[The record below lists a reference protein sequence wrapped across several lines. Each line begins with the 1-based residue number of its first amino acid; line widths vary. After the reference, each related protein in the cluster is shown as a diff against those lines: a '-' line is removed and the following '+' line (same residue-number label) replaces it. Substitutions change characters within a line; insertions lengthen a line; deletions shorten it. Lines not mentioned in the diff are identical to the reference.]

1 MIIQSTEN
9 LGTNQDG
16 APVVID
22 TDKQQ
27 NVVGT
32 RVDSSLLTPTL
43 QEIFYAIKGMGGAV
57 PGTDNKQLLGILENL
72 QSNLGNLNAAIQQEA
87 QTRAANAASDK
98 QALTNLIGQ
107 NTNALS
113 GLSDT
118 IATLT
123 ATTDSYNTNITQQVS
138 NAQTEI
144 GKIIDTL
151 RDSLGVLTNEVN
163 AIETNFDFR
172 EVEVSDANPNTSND
186 FSQYGVLIANA
197 DSGMSNTIVIT
208 GTASGIQGSSQ
219 MNACRARVVLVNVTS
234 SYKAQF
240 IYGQHTYNIDLTG
253 ISTVPRNVQFSI
265 TLASNGQAYSSG
277 FQAEGVDNVGSI
289 IAANGA
295 NIVVSNADSTDYQ
308 IKQVGVS
315 KATGNVW
322 ASTADGTV
330 VTLQAS
336 GNYVHGDAVNTGDI
350 QVSGLRL
357 TTGSSITQGT
367 NSGVYV
373 PGSVIVRDTYGNDT
387 LLPRT
392 QSDTTDYAVRTMGVD
407 NRTNLPW
414 VEDETGD
421 FHHLVKGDGP
431 NINTT
436 TDAPVR
442 RLFVGWGA
450 AIPGIQRADNG
461 QLYQLAQLSDLAAVS
476 KAFVGLPLPCPTN
489 NIPNGF
495 LLCNGAPF
503 NTAQYPLLAAMYP
516 NGVLPDLRGL
526 FIRGYDNA
534 GRHDPYGTTRGLLSY
549 EEGTLILGPQPTS
562 WWPVVP
568 GPATFYNNDMC
579 LDYVPGLGWTGPFNN
594 SKPEPGGG
602 GAAPFNS
609 GVSQLGTFGA
619 ARPKNMSFNY
629 IVWSGTVV

>member
-1 MIIQSTEN
+1 MIIQGTEN

-87 QTRAANAASDK
+87 QTRAANAAADK

-107 NTNALS
+107 NTNSLS

-219 MNACRARVVLVNVTS
+219 MNACRARVVLGNVTS
-234 SYKAQF
+234 SCKAQF

-277 FQAEGVDNVGSI
+277 FQADGVDNTGSI

-315 KATGNVW
+315 KGTGNVW

-330 VTLQAS
+330 ISLQSSGDYATDSALQQETARAQAAEGSIQSALQQEVARAEAAEAGLLPLSGGTL
-336 GNYVHGDAVNTGDI
+336 TGDI
-350 QVSGLRL
+350 DLTGNTWQNNLYSRALRL
-357 TTGSSITQGT
+357 TAD
-367 NSGVYV
+367 NSG
-373 PGSVIVRDTYGNDT
+373 
-387 LLPRT
+387 
-392 QSDTTDYAVRTMGVD
+392 
-407 NRTNLPW
+407 NR
-414 VEDETGD
+414 
-421 FHHLVKGDGP
+421 
-431 NINTT
+431 
-436 TDAPVR
+436 
-442 RLFVGWGA
+442 A
-450 AIPGIQRADNG
+450 AIQLLGTSENPVLQLLTGGSDGSTRNWSFNNNG
-461 QLYQLAQLSDLAAVS
+461 PVVS
-476 KAFVGLPLPCPTN
+476 SSG
-489 NIPNGF
+489 
-495 LLCNGAPF
+495 
-503 NTAQYPLLAAMYP
+503 
-516 NGVLPDLRGL
+516 GVLPEVLGL
-526 FIRGYDNA
+526 S
-534 GRHDPYGTTRGLLSY
+534 GRVVTQCFR
-549 EEGTLILGPQPTS
+549 IQNLGDIQYIPF
-562 WWPVVP
+562 PV
-568 GPATFYNNDMC
+568 A
-579 LDYVPGLGWTGPFNN
+579 
-594 SKPEPGGG
+594 
-602 GAAPFNS
+602 FNS
-609 GVSQLGTFGA
+609 ADPVNQIFILLGNGYYANGGRESSVTYLYKQKTTNQGFWLDRSSSGFNAAFDVVAIGV
-619 ARPKNMSFNY
+619 M
-629 IVWSGTVV
+629 